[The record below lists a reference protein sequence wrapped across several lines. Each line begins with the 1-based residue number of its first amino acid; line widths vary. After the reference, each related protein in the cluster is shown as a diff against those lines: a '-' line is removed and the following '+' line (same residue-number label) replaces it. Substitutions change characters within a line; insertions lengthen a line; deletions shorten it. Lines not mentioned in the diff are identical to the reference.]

1 MYPKVMASVKLMNF
15 SPTGE
20 KFAHSGPDGIL
31 RIWNTISGILEH
43 EYQPS
48 EHLTATTTCVR
59 YSPQKEKKKA
69 AVKSLE
75 ASEGNLLAMGTL
87 AGNILIYSPE
97 KREIVATLDHAPPHA
112 VLDITW
118 HTTERLY
125 SLAAN
130 NTLVEWDVTSGEKIV
145 SVEVNGGGAIC
156 ALTKKLFC
164 VTSRSI
170 EVIALL
176 RKSGTVNLKNS
187 YTGHTS
193 LVTQLLPLLVKDAPT
208 RYVISSSQED
218 RFIYA
223 WDLLSENE
231 EPAGSFMVKDII
243 GTVAV
248 SALQE
253 GAVTLSAT
261 TRTGTLVLFTQHL
274 NGNSQRKVV
283 KSMGKLRVVSE
294 VNGKQTVIPVVS
306 SFFCNDVSSS
316 IIIAYGHSSILK
328 FERMS
333 ISDLS
338 GDKEIIRSD
347 PSATAA
353 RKPTALA
360 KIVTPLMTKD
370 TFIKGPGYV
379 DVEPTSKVK
388 RKHGDPDG
396 IAALPMEERLN
407 ALAIDKTKTGDATQ
421 PPKADNVAHLL
432 LQGLHSKDQR
442 ILQSVIDH
450 GDKDTIDNTVR
461 RLPTPAI
468 VPLLKHLQLV
478 IRGKGHKNFLYV
490 RWVRSIL
497 YHHMS
502 LLSTLPNRV
511 ELLQPFYAVSASRM
525 STLHQLT
532 RLHARLDLLLM
543 HVTRRHQE
551 IKEAAVE
558 PEALLV
564 YKEDPSDEED
574 IMEAT
579 LGISESEDNWDDLSN
594 FGEVNGHTDEDS
606 DMEVDQ
612 QISSVKRKLEGEEE
626 DVSESEEENDD
637 SDLIV
642 EEDDDN
648 SD

>member
-1 MYPKVMASVKLMNF
+1 MASVKLMNF

-274 NGNSQRKVV
+274 NGYVLLLMFCMERQPFLLLNLL
-283 KSMGKLRVVSE
+283 GLII
-294 VNGKQTVIPVVS
+294 VIFYS
-306 SFFCNDVSSS
+306 
-316 IIIAYGHSSILK
+316 
-328 FERMS
+328 S